1 MPRAQPQQ
9 KSDLD
14 PDIRYRQSKFP
25 DLIVAWWR
33 SECLVEINLR
43 GLAVSDAGR
52 EPVRTTNLKQRS
64 NPTYMTEQK

>member
-33 SECLVEINLR
+33 SECLVEINVR
-43 GLAVSDAGR
+43 GLAAMK
-52 EPVRTTNLKQRS
+52 T
-64 NPTYMTEQK
+64 